1 VNVNDRSI
9 FEATGRRKT
18 STARVSMVVPGTGK
32 VTVNTREISE
42 YFRRE
47 TLVMIV
53 EQPLKITEMFGTC
66 DIIIT
71 AKGGGLLGQ
80 AGAARLG
87 LSRALLKKDESL
99 RKPLKLAGFLTRDP
113 RMVERK
119 KYGMAG
125 ARKRYQ
131 FSKR

>member
-1 VNVNDRSI
+1 
-9 FEATGRRKT
+9 
-18 STARVSMVVPGTGK
+18 MPGTGK
-32 VTVNTREISE
+32 IEVNKRNISS
-42 YFRRE
+42 YFMRE

-53 EQPLKITEMFGTC
+53 EQPLKITEMLGTC
-66 DIIIT
+66 DILIT
-71 AKGGGLLGQ
+71 TKGGGLLGQ

-87 LSRALLKKDESL
+87 VARALLKKDETL
-99 RKPLKLAGFLTRDP
+99 RKTLKAAGFLIRDP

>member
-1 VNVNDRSI
+1 VNDRLV

-18 STARVSMVVPGTGK
+18 STARVRIIMPGTGK
-32 VTVNTREISE
+32 IEVNKRNISS
-42 YFRRE
+42 YFMRE

-53 EQPLKITEMFGTC
+53 EQPLKITEMLGTC
-66 DIIIT
+66 DILIT
-71 AKGGGLLGQ
+71 TKGGGLLGQ

-87 LSRALLKKDESL
+87 VARALLKKDETL
-99 RKPLKLAGFLTRDP
+99 RKTLKAAGFLIRDP

>member
-1 VNVNDRSI
+1 MNEKLV

-18 STARVSMVVPGTGK
+18 STARVRIVSPGTGK
-32 VTVNTREISE
+32 MEVNRRNISD
-42 YFRRE
+42 YFMRE

-53 EQPLKITEMFGTC
+53 EQPLKITETFGAC
-66 DIIIT
+66 DVLIT

-87 LSRALLKKDESL
+87 VARALLKKDSEL
-99 RKPLKLAGFLTRDP
+99 RKALKIAGFLTRDP

>member
-1 VNVNDRSI
+1 MDDRLV

-18 STARVSMVVPGTGK
+18 STSWVRIIMPGTGK
-32 VTVNTREISE
+32 IEVNKRNISS
-42 YFRRE
+42 YFMRE

-53 EQPLKITEMFGTC
+53 EQPLKITEMLGTC
-66 DIIIT
+66 DILIT

-87 LSRALLKKDESL
+87 VARALLKKDEAL
-99 RKPLKLAGFLTRDP
+99 RKTLKAAGFLIRDP